1 MSRYQK
7 RKKYSQVV
15 SLFVLL
21 GSGCVKA
28 AHKMLVKSTPW
39 VNFIDIL
46 RAALAQRD
54 PKSAKKTDNLTVF
67 LALLG
72 YTRIKAAG
80 RRLMKLTPDVFG
92 LKMPLIAKY
101 DAMSHYCIKLK

>member
-1 MSRYQK
+1 VSIYQK

-46 RAALAQRD
+46 QAAFTGAD
-54 PKSAKKTDNLTVF
+54 SKSAT
-67 LALLG
+67 
-72 YTRIKAAG
+72 
-80 RRLMKLTPDVFG
+80 
-92 LKMPLIAKY
+92 
-101 DAMSHYCIKLK
+101 